1 MYGKNLES
9 ILILVDML
17 DESGSSVSSEDETG
31 KLMNEKTQQDFLVTM
46 AKLRAKDSSIYKE
59 NKHFF

>member
-9 ILILVDML
+9 ILILLDML

-31 KLMNEKTQQDFLVTM
+31 KLMNEKT
-46 AKLRAKDSSIYKE
+46 
-59 NKHFF
+59 